1 MKIKILGLLA
11 AGFIAVPLVVQAQ
24 STQYQLQ
31 FADNTVGSGLVTVNS
46 SDVVTGIVNMSLDE
60 LTVQTIT
67 GAGCPSFCVP
77 SSFGVTAGDLNL
89 HGTTLVLE
97 GEIPQIGINAET
109 ALLTVHFAGPL
120 TAQNIS
126 GPGPNLFVSFPDVAT
141 LVLSQTL
148 LTDLGI
154 TGKIT
159 DASEGGGIFAT
170 GSKGSYSGFDGETD
184 VQFTRA
190 PEIDTSSLASGMT
203 LLLGVLAVLRG
214 RRKMPLRQVA
224 AGVHPSR

>member
-1 MKIKILGLLA
+1 MKVKILGLLA
-11 AGFIAVPLVVQAQ
+11 AGLIAVPMVVQAQ

-46 SDVVTGIVNMSLDE
+46 SNVVTGIANMSLDE

-67 GAGCPSFCVP
+67 GAGCPPFCVP
-77 SSFGVTAGDLNL
+77 PMFGVTAGELNL

-109 ALLTVHFAGPL
+109 TLLTVHFAAPL

-126 GPGPNLFVSFPDVAT
+126 GPGPNLFVSFPDGAT

-159 DASEGGGIFAT
+159 DVSEGGEIFAT
-170 GSKGSYSGFDGETD
+170 GSKGSYSC
-184 VQFTRA
+184 
-190 PEIDTSSLASGMT
+190 
-203 LLLGVLAVLRG
+203 
-214 RRKMPLRQVA
+214 
-224 AGVHPSR
+224 

>member
-1 MKIKILGLLA
+1 MKVTILGLLA
-11 AGFIAVPLVVQAQ
+11 AGVIAVPMVVQAQ
-24 STQYQLQ
+24 STQYSLQ

-46 SDVVTGIVNMSLDE
+46 SDVVTGISNMSLDE

-67 GAGCPSFCVP
+67 GTGCPFCVP
-77 SSFGVTAGDLNL
+77 PSFGVISGELNL

-109 ALLTVHFAGPL
+109 TLLTVHFAGPL

-126 GPGPNLFVSFPDVAT
+126 GPGPNLSISFPDTAT
-141 LVLSQTL
+141 MVLSQTL

-154 TGKIT
+154 TGKIM
-159 DASEGGGIFAT
+159 DASASGGIFAT
-170 GSKGSYSGFDGETD
+170 GSNGSYTGVDGETD

-203 LLLGVLAVLRG
+203 LLLGALAVLCG
-214 RRKMPLRQVA
+214 RRKMPLR
-224 AGVHPSR
+224 R